1 MGGDKVLTDNGVYVD
16 FPSGGLP
23 IIPIYYKDLR
33 IEIRDS
39 DIRDEILA
47 YPEGIYMMKP
57 RLADDMANISPSV
70 IVYIYSTYPY
80 TTDEKYDLSKI
91 VRVENR
97 IDNEILEIYQYKN
110 DHGGINSSYSVIP
123 GEVTPYIVSGP
134 EISLRIVPNRLNS
147 LTLAS
152 NRATVHLKP
161 LHAELIINNAIIA
174 ISTNIEYEEVTF
186 TLKRYIVDEGITV
199 KLKYGETIYFRY
211 DLGLLYRIYPI

>member
-1 MGGDKVLTDNGVYVD
+1 
-16 FPSGGLP
+16 
-23 IIPIYYKDLR
+23 
-33 IEIRDS
+33 
-39 DIRDEILA
+39 
-47 YPEGIYMMKP
+47 MMKP

-110 DHGGINSSYSVIP
+110 EYGGINSSYSVIP
-123 GEVTPYIVSGP
+123 SEVTPYIVSGP
-134 EISLRIVPNRLNS
+134 AISLHIVPNRLNS

-152 NRATVHLKP
+152 NGSTVYLEP

-174 ISTNIEYEEVTF
+174 ISTNIEDEEVTF